1 MRIVLLAELVPCLA
15 VNLTELNGQLAA
27 AHILTLDLQAVNRI
41 VDLAVDVFAVVDEI
55 VFDRHLRAFHHRD
68 LFVLY
73 GNGQFLNAQ
82 LLVAQMLIKL
92 RALAVAVGFEIVEG
106 DLHMLTILVNGVN
119 QTALRLAL
127 KGDGVAVFIGI
138 KLELTAA
145 EGNFFTLVLIA

>member
-1 MRIVLLAELVPCLA
+1 
-15 VNLTELNGQLAA
+15 
-27 AHILTLDLQAVNRI
+27 
-41 VDLAVDVFAVVDEI
+41 
-55 VFDRHLRAFHHRD
+55 
-68 LFVLY
+68 
-73 GNGQFLNAQ
+73 
-82 LLVAQMLIKL
+82 MLIKL

-127 KGDGVAVFIGI
+127 KGDGIAVFIGI